1 MKKLV
6 VVLYGPVLPGPLVG
20 EMTDRRPDTAGTAN
34 MANNFMRKVLYAAR
48 I

>member
-6 VVLYGPVLPGPLVG
+6 VVLYGPVLSGPLVG
-20 EMTDRRPDTAGTAN
+20 EMKDRRPGTAGTAN
-34 MANNFMRKVLYAAR
+34 IANIFMRKVLYAAR